1 MQWPDKAKRHHVRG
15 SLCVIC
21 SWGHVSYEFFITK
34 GGRDLNTDQKLGE
47 RIKRFREQK
56 GLSLED
62 VSSRSGLKTEFLQ
75 AVEDE
80 NIYPSLGPLLK
91 IARVLGT
98 RLGTFLDDQ
107 LSQDPLI
114 VRLDDRKEELSMLKG
129 KGKAV
134 ALKFHSLGRGK
145 MDRHMEPFYIDI
157 LPEPEEDKKL
167 SSHEGEEFI
176 VVLSG
181 EVEVNYGNE
190 VHILKA
196 GDSIYYN
203 SVVPHYVSCHGSKAE
218 IYAVLYI
225 PE

>member
-1 MQWPDKAKRHHVRG
+1 MREVRG
-15 SLCVIC
+15 LS
-21 SWGHVSYEFFITK
+21 
-34 GGRDLNTDQKLGE
+34 
-47 RIKRFREQK
+47 RE
-56 GLSLED
+56 E
-62 VSSRSGLKTEFLQ
+62 VAERSGLNSDFLL
-75 AVEDE
+75 AIEEE

-91 IARVLGT
+91 IARVFGV

-114 VRLDDRKEELSMLKG
+114 VRVEERKEELSMHKG
-129 KGKAV
+129 KDKPV
-134 ALKFHSLGRGK
+134 ALRFHSLGRGK
-145 MDRHMEPFYIDI
+145 KDRHMEPFYIEI

-181 EVEVNYGNE
+181 EVEIFYGQD
-190 VHILKA
+190 VLILKA

-203 SVVPHYVSCHGSKAE
+203 SVVPHYVSCRGSKAE
-218 IYAVLYI
+218 IYAVLYF